1 MPIFSQLV
9 CIRGT
14 AQHYL
19 LGRCHHMP
27 GNLALPTLH
36 FADLAH
42 HLEKELYS
50 EQEQCWLQEKIALLE
65 RLCDAL
71 AVKQY

>member
-1 MPIFSQLV
+1 
-9 CIRGT
+9 
-14 AQHYL
+14 
-19 LGRCHHMP
+19 MP